1 MKKVNVTNLIPGMV
15 TAEDVFTYNN
25 QLIVQKGV
33 ILTDKTITRLEFYSI
48 ISIRIEEDYPSST
61 PLSNHLTQGLSDEE
75 LRAVAF
81 SEDWSY
87 STLIKSTPEF
97 LAFKQNFDHLLEDF
111 KLYFNDII
119 NKNIAI
125 DAVGVLRQTVSLLI
139 TTSGHINYFHMLH
152 CMRDYDDTTFSH
164 SLNVALLCNILAQWL
179 SFSQEEINMATLCG
193 LFHDIGK
200 LAIPDDIIRKPSK
213 LTDAEYQIIKTHTLE
228 GYSILKDQDLSIH
241 IKNAALM
248 HHERYDGSGYP
259 MGINEEKIDKY
270 AQLVA
275 VVDVY
280 EAMTAARVYRGPL
293 CPFKV
298 IEIFEKEGLQK
309 YNTRYVLTFLE
320 NAVLTYMNN
329 RVRLS
334 NGVEGDI
341 VFINKDNLSRPLIRF
356 RDNFIDLEKHP
367 ELHIEAII

>member
-1 MKKVNVTNLIPGMV
+1 MKKINVANLIPGMI

-33 ILTDKTITRLEFYSI
+33 VLTDKTITRLEFYSI
-48 ISIRIEEDYPSST
+48 ISIRIEDEQPGNN
-61 PLSNHLTQGLSDEE
+61 PLFAQISDED
-75 LRAVAF
+75 LRAVAVK
-81 SEDWSY
+81 EDWSY
-87 STLIKSTPEF
+87 SKLTQATPEF
-97 LAFKQNFDHLLEDF
+97 LAYKESFDNLLEEF

-119 NKNIAI
+119 NKNTVI
-125 DAVGVLRQTVSLLI
+125 DATSILKQTVNLLLS
-139 TTSGHINYFHMLH
+139 TSGHINYFHMLH

-164 SLNVALLCNILAQWL
+164 SLNVALLCNIFAQWL
-179 SFSQEEINMATLCG
+179 SFSQEDIDTATLCG

-213 LTDAEYQIIKTHTLE
+213 LTDAEYKIIKTHTLE
-228 GYSILKDQDLSIH
+228 GYSILKNQDLNNH
-241 IKNAALM
+241 VKNAALM
-248 HHERYDGSGYP
+248 HHERSDGSGYP
-259 MGINEEKIDKY
+259 LGLTDHKIDKF

-309 YNTRYVLTFLE
+309 YNARYVLTFLE
-320 NAVLTYMNN
+320 NAILTYMNN

-341 VFINKDNLSRPLIRF
+341 VYINKENLSRPLIRF
-356 RDNFIDLEKHP
+356 RNNFIDLEKHP